1 MSLNLFS
8 AYFILETHKLFAMAI
23 LFFHFSHNW
32 LWNETEN
39 WILFLWNLHV
49 LFSLMTYFHRK
60 INNFIWNFCA
70 QSVQMVYKN
79 AVINNDNSIWFISS
93 NYLTTNWINEALTMR
108 RAFVW
113 HQFHLNWYEL
123 WELIWLLLWLCCWCC
138 FCSY

>member
-23 LFFHFSHNW
+23 HLFMFLIIEYEMRLKIGYFFSCNV
-32 LWNETEN
+32 
-39 WILFLWNLHV
+39 HV
-49 LFSLMTYFHRK
+49 LFSLMTYFQQK
-60 INNFIWNFCA
+60 INNLIWNFCA

-79 AVINNDNSIWFISS
+79 AVNNSDNSIWFISS

-123 WELIWLLLWLCCWCC
+123 WELIWLLLWLRCCCC